1 MPGRE
6 KFRDQSIKARFFIL
20 GLPLF
25 PTGAIYQV
33 TPSLGIPVPLTGHD
47 TLHAFAKIHFP
58 LLGVGAFLLAQEA
71 ARNATAFAAVL
82 GLIAL
87 GLIALGL
94 IGFGVYSWI
103 KVRDAAPEDHLKRRI
118 FGKAFQYNMP
128 PEYLP
133 KDLAWKFQGELV
145 NNYLMRHRSL
155 NWQGHVDSGVVTKR
169 DFPLL
174 YTLAYYANYLSPSPE
189 TTARLAEMELYVGGE
204 KEVASPDT
212 PVGSTSGESDTT
224 DAASPTGPGV
234 SMDDIL
240 RQFGHSEE
248 DINAGRAAGAR
259 LCGIKRPVKASARTC
274 VRAPSPFNSY
284 L

>member
-47 TLHAFAKIHFP
+47 TLHAFAKIHSP

-71 ARNATAFAAVL
+71 ARNATAFAAVLGLIAL

-133 KDLAWKFQGELV
+133 KDLARKLQGELV
-145 NNYLMRHRSL
+145 NNYLLRHRNV

-169 DFPLL
+169 DLL
-174 YTLAYYANYLSPSPE
+174 LQPNRY
-189 TTARLAEMELYVGGE
+189 
-204 KEVASPDT
+204 
-212 PVGSTSGESDTT
+212 
-224 DAASPTGPGV
+224 
-234 SMDDIL
+234 
-240 RQFGHSEE
+240 
-248 DINAGRAAGAR
+248 
-259 LCGIKRPVKASARTC
+259 GIKKLTAEGKEFYNTGLLGKDLDISVSKHSHTLLEIIG
-274 VRAPSPFNSY
+274 VRH
-284 L
+284 